1 MLPLDQGEG
10 GSGDSGDA
18 AGVEADSVQVLEGD
32 LEQGTGAAPP
42 SPRPRKRCFMIRSHW
57 QIEVSQLQT
66 GAAPPHP
73 RTPAPWRPG
82 DLATWRTGELGN
94 PAIGALRIAG
104 IQNVAVALRTDSRHP
119 KRPLARLGP
128 S

>member
-1 MLPLDQGEG
+1 CAP
-10 GSGDSGDA
+10 A
-18 AGVEADSVQVLEGD
+18 PPRHGD
-32 LEQGTGAAPP
+32 LAT
-42 SPRPRKRCFMIRSHW
+42 
-57 QIEVSQLQT
+57 
-66 GAAPPHP
+66 
-73 RTPAPWRPG
+73 WRPG
-82 DLATWRTGELGN
+82 DLATWRPGD